1 MTEWYLGT
9 MGFSYKQW
17 VGPFYP
23 DGLSPRHHLAY
34 YAGRFNGLEID
45 STFYGTPKASTVQ
58 RWHDVTPP
66 GFVICPKMP
75 RAITHEARL
84 VGADDLTQ
92 EFLER
97 MRLLKD
103 KLGAILIQFPP
114 DFSQAEVSKLIHF
127 LPTLPGDL
135 RFAVEFR
142 HPSWNKPETAVLL
155 EAHHICWTSAD
166 TVYMPRQITPTT
178 DFLYLRFIGPHGRF
192 AAKNRTIVDRHEDLR
207 AWWQALQPHLRDS
220 KVIYAFF
227 NDDYEGFS
235 PATCNRFKE
244 IIGLEPDEIRPLQQG
259 RLF

>member
-1 MTEWYLGT
+1 

-23 DGLSPRHHLAY
+23 DGLERASPSPY
-34 YAGRFNGLEID
+34 YAERFNGLEID
-45 STFYGTPKASTVQ
+45 STFYGTPAATTVQ

-66 GFVICPKMP
+66 DFIICPKMP

-84 VGADDLTQ
+84 VEAEELTQ

-114 DFSQAEVSKLIHF
+114 DFSQAEVSNLIHF
-127 LPTLPGDL
+127 LPTLPEDL

-142 HPSWNKPETAVLL
+142 HPSWIKPETAVLL
-155 EAHHICWTSAD
+155 EAHHICWVSAD

-178 DFLYLRFIGPHGRF
+178 DFLYLRFIGPARPF
-192 AAKNRTIVDRHEDLR
+192 RH
-207 AWWQALQPHLRDS
+207 
-220 KVIYAFF
+220 
-227 NDDYEGFS
+227 
-235 PATCNRFKE
+235 
-244 IIGLEPDEIRPLQQG
+244 
-259 RLF
+259 

>member
-17 VGPFYP
+17 IGPFYP
-23 DGLSPRHHLAY
+23 DGLNARLHLPY
-34 YAGRFNGLEID
+34 YAERFNGLEID
-45 STFYGTPKASTVQ
+45 STFYGTPAETTVQ
-58 RWHDVTPP
+58 RWYNVTPP
-66 GFVICPKMP
+66 GFIICPKMP
-75 RAITHEARL
+75 RTITHETRL
-84 VGADDLTQ
+84 VGVEDLTQ
-92 EFLER
+92 EFLDR

-127 LPTLPGDL
+127 LPMLPEDL

-142 HPSWNKPETAVLL
+142 HPSWNKPQTAVLL
-155 EAHHICWTSAD
+155 EVHNICWTSAD

-192 AAKNRTIVDRHEDLR
+192 KTKDRTQLDRSADLEQ
-207 AWWQALQPHLRDS
+207 WWGALQPHLQ
-220 KVIYAFF
+220 KAKNIYAFF

-235 PATCNRFKE
+235 PATCNRFKR
-244 IIGLEPDEIRPLQQG
+244 IIGQEPDEIRPLQQG